1 MDWPLGLLQ
10 LKYSLQTNELQMEDL
25 GSRIKQVSRELKHYV
40 ETRLELTL
48 LNFGDKVSY
57 LIGQSIQQLIGWT
70 VLAIGLLFGMTALA
84 IYLGELLDEPWAGY
98 VIVAAP
104 FVIIGLILVVMKP
117 KSIASKIQEQILA
130 EFLDTLS
137 NSQEDVKQITAQ
149 ETKQKES

>member
-1 MDWPLGLLQ
+1 
-10 LKYSLQTNELQMEDL
+10 MEDL